1 MTALVLDLMQSPPR
15 CILSCMTSNEIKAS
29 INIGNAEDNQG
40 IWLREIAYQLAVM
53 NETRN

>member
-1 MTALVLDLMQSPPR
+1 
-15 CILSCMTSNEIKAS
+15 MTSNEIKAS

-40 IWLREIAYQLAVM
+40 IWLREIAYQLSVM